1 MDLNEVLRDARM
13 RAGYTL
19 TDAAGRLGIG
29 KATLSRLETAKGPV
43 TSSRLTQLARLYGVR
58 PADLLDGTITSV
70 PSGETE
76 LQQTALVVEEV
87 ERIIADANPR
97 PGPQKVSSAV
107 VEILKLARADQ
118 ATKGGDFDVRRYIGL
133 ARAIL
138 R

>member
-19 TDAAGRLGIG
+19 TEAAERLGIG

-58 PADLLDGTITSV
+58 PADLLAGTITSV
-70 PSGETE
+70 PSGEAE
-76 LQQTALVVEEV
+76 LQQTALVIEEV

-97 PGPQKVSSAV
+97 PDPAKVSSAV
-107 VEILKLARADQ
+107 IEILKLARADHFE
-118 ATKGGDFDVRRYIGL
+118 KGGDFDVKRYIGL

-138 R
+138 G